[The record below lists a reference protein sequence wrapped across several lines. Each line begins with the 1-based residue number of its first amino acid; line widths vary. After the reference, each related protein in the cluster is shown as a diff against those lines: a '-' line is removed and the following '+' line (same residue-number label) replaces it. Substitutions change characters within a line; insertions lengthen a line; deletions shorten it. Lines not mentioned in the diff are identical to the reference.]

1 MPDIPVIRIGHL
13 KITDHLVLGIT
24 ADKIRSGVETLK
36 HCMLEPVLMH
46 GWNQVADA
54 LADGGLEGALIL
66 APTAMDL
73 FKSGIPVKLILFT
86 HRSGSILV
94 KNKAAGIRNMR
105 DFKGKIVLIPYQLSV
120 HHMLF
125 HRLLAEVGLKPG
137 TTKDPHADVFLEV
150 MAPTMMPEAIQYDD
164 EGEIGG
170 FIVAEPIGTQAVA
183 AGYGEEVCLSRDLW
197 PGHPCCVLVMRDHVI
212 EEHPEAVQEITNS
225 LVQSGFF
232 MDKNPVEAARIG
244 AGFLSQN
251 EGLIRSVLSDPADR
265 ITASEL
271 YPRVGDLRI
280 IQDYMIH
287 DMNIMTSSIDMN
299 AFVDSRFAKTAG
311 AK

>member
-24 ADKIRSGVETLK
+24 ADKIRSGVETFT
-36 HCMLEPVLMH
+36 HGFLEPVLMH

-54 LADGGLEGALIL
+54 LADGGLEGALVL

-73 FKSGIPVKLILFT
+73 FKSGLPVKLILFS

-94 KNKAAGIRNMR
+94 RNRAAGIRTMR

-150 MAPTMMPEAIQYDD
+150 MAPSMMPEAIEYDE

-170 FIVAEPIGTQAVA
+170 FIVAEPIGTQAVS
-183 AGYGEEVCLSRDLW
+183 AGFCDPVCLSRDLW
-197 PGHPCCVLVMRDHVI
+197 PGHPCCVLVMRNHVI
-212 EEHPEAVQEITNS
+212 DEHPEAVQEITNS

-232 MDKNPVEAARIG
+232 MDKNPLEAARIG

-251 EGLIRSVLSDPADR
+251 VDLIQSVLSDPSDR

-271 YPRVGDLRI
+271 YPRTRDLAV

-287 DMNIMTSSIDMN
+287 DMNIMTSAIDLN
-299 AFVDSRFAKTAG
+299 AFVDARFAKTAG
-311 AK
+311 AL

>member
-24 ADKIRSGVETLK
+24 AEKIRNGVETLK
-36 HCMLEPVLMH
+36 HCILEPVLMH

-54 LADGGLEGALIL
+54 LSDGGLEGALIL

-73 FKSGIPVKLILFT
+73 FKSQVPIKLILLT

-150 MAPTMMPEAIQYDD
+150 MAPTMMPEAIEYDK

-183 AGYGEEVCLSRDLW
+183 GGYGEEVCLSKDLW

-212 EEHPEAVQEITNS
+212 RDYPEAVQEITNS
-225 LVQSGFF
+225 FVQSGFF
-232 MDKNPVEAARIG
+232 MDKNPAEAAKIG
-244 AGFLSQN
+244 SAFLAQD
-251 EGLIRSVLSDPADR
+251 EMLIRSVLSSPADR

-271 YPRVGDLRI
+271 FPRVNDLI
-280 IQDYMIH
+280 VIQDYMIH
-287 DMNIMTSSIDMN
+287 DMNIMTSAIDMN
-299 AFVDSRFAKTAG
+299 AFVDIRFAKTAG

>member
-164 EGEIGG
+164 DGEIGG

-197 PGHPCCVLVMRDHVI
+197 PGHPCCVLVMRNHVI

-244 AGFLSQN
+244 SGFLSQN
-251 EGLIRSVLSDPADR
+251 EELIRSVLSDPADR

-311 AK
+311 AR

>member
-1 MPDIPVIRIGHL
+1 MPDTPVIRIGHL

-24 ADKIRSGVETLK
+24 ADKIRNGVETLK
-36 HCMLEPVLMH
+36 HCILEPVLMH

-54 LADGGLEGALIL
+54 LSDGGLEGALIL

-73 FKSGIPVKLILFT
+73 FKSQVPVKLILLT

-150 MAPTMMPEAIQYDD
+150 MAPTMMPEAIEYDED
-164 EGEIGG
+164 GEIGG

-183 AGYGEEVCLSRDLW
+183 GGYGEEVCLSKELW

-212 EEHPEAVQEITNS
+212 KNHPEAVQEITNS
-225 LVQSGFF
+225 FVQSGFF
-232 MDKNPVEAARIG
+232 MDKNPAEAAKIG
-244 AGFLSQN
+244 STFLAQD
-251 EGLIRSVLSDPADR
+251 EMLIRSVLSSPADR

-271 YPRVGDLRI
+271 FPRVNDLI
-280 IQDYMIH
+280 VIQDYMIH
-287 DMNIMTSSIDMN
+287 DMNIMTSAIDMN
-299 AFVDSRFAKTAG
+299 AFVDIRFAKTAG

>member
-24 ADKIRSGVETLK
+24 ADKIRKGVETLN
-36 HCMLEPVLMH
+36 HCMLEPILMH

-54 LADGGLEGALIL
+54 LSDGGLEGALVL

-73 FKSGIPVKLILFT
+73 FKSKVPVKLILFT

-94 KNKAAGIRNMR
+94 KNTSAGIKSMR

-150 MAPTMMPEAIQYDD
+150 MAPTMMPEAIEYDTK
-164 EGEIGG
+164 GEIGG

-183 AGYGEEVCLSRDLW
+183 AGFGEEVCLSKELW

-212 EEHPEAVQEITNS
+212 RQYPEAVQEITSS
-225 LVQSGFF
+225 LVQSGFY
-232 MDKNPVEAARIG
+232 MDKNPGEAAKIG
-244 AGFLSQN
+244 ASFLGQG
-251 EGLIRSVLSDPADR
+251 EPLIRSVLSEPADR

-271 YPRVGDLRI
+271 YPRINDLI
-280 IQDYMIH
+280 VIQDYMIH
-287 DMNIMTSSIDMN
+287 DMNIMTSAIDMN
-299 AFVDSRFAKTAG
+299 AFVDARFAETAG

>member
-13 KITDHLVLGIT
+13 KITDHLILGIT
-24 ADKIRSGVETLK
+24 DDKIKTGVETLK
-36 HCMLEPVLMH
+36 HAILEPVLMH

-54 LADGGLEGALIL
+54 LSDGSLEGAFIL

-73 FKSGIPVKLILFT
+73 FKSGVPIKLILFT

-94 KNKAAGIRNMR
+94 KNKAAGISRMQ

-120 HHMLF
+120 HNMLF
-125 HRLLAEVGLKPG
+125 HKLLAEMGLKPG

-170 FIVAEPIGTQAVA
+170 FIVAEPIGTQAIKQ
-183 AGYGEEVCLSRDLW
+183 GFGDQVCLSKDLW
-197 PGHPCCVLVMRDHVI
+197 PGHPCCVFVVRDEI
-212 EEHPEAVQEITNS
+212 IQNHPAAIQEITNS
-225 LVQSGFF
+225 FVQSGFF
-232 MDKNPVEAARIG
+232 VDKNPEKAAVIG
-244 AGFLSQN
+244 AEFLGQN
-251 EGLIRSVLSDPADR
+251 VDIITSVLSEPSDR
-265 ITASEL
+265 ITTSEL
-271 YPRVGDLRI
+271 FPKVNDLI
-280 IQDYMIH
+280 VIQDYMIH

-299 AFVDSRFAKTAG
+299 RFVDPRFAGAAG

>member
-1 MPDIPVIRIGHL
+1 MPDTPVIRIGHL
-13 KITDHLVLGIT
+13 KITDHLILGIT
-24 ADKIRSGVETLK
+24 ADKIKTGVETLN

-54 LADGGLEGALIL
+54 LSDGSLEGAFIL

-73 FKSGIPVKLILFT
+73 FKADIPIKLLLFT

-94 KNKAAGIRNMR
+94 KNKAAGITSMK

-125 HRLLAEVGLKPG
+125 HKLLAEMGLRPG

-150 MAPTMMPEAIQYDD
+150 MAPTMMPEAIQYDE

-170 FIVAEPIGTQAVA
+170 FIVAEPIGTQAIKQ
-183 AGYGEEVCLSRDLW
+183 GFGEQVCLSKELW
-197 PGHPCCVLVMRDHVI
+197 TGHPCCVFVVRNEVLNDY
-212 EEHPEAVQEITNS
+212 PEAIQEITNS
-225 LVQSGFF
+225 FVQSGLF
-232 MDKNPVEAARIG
+232 MDKNPEKAAIIG
-244 AGFLSQN
+244 SEFLGQDVD
-251 EGLIRSVLSDPADR
+251 IITSVLSEPSDR

-271 YPRVGDLRI
+271 YPKINDLI
-280 IQDYMIH
+280 VIQDYMIH
-287 DMNIMTSSIDMN
+287 DMNIMTSAIDMN
-299 AFVDSRFAKTAG
+299 LFVDSRFAKAAG